1 MQRGFSLQSRKT
13 TARALAN
20 SFARLY
26 RKETEERSRAARR
39 SRMQSSYASVGN
51 AKRKPVSLGV
61 LPENATGMLRS
72 HVESRARVRARET
85 RRRERESRQGA
96 IHLQRLYI
104 LHVCVYVC
112 RHGQAFAA
120 AAATAPRGIPIRPK
134 SSSRPP
140 PLRACV
146 CVHDEPKANAA
157 SARRR

>member
-85 RRRERESRQGA
+85 RRRERERADKEPSTCSA
-96 IHLQRLYI
+96 YTYYMCVCMCAAMARL
-104 LHVCVYVC
+104 
-112 RHGQAFAA
+112 
-120 AAATAPRGIPIRPK
+120 
-134 SSSRPP
+134 SRPP
-140 PLRACV
+140 P
-146 CVHDEPKANAA
+146 PQ
-157 SARRR
+157 RRVEFL